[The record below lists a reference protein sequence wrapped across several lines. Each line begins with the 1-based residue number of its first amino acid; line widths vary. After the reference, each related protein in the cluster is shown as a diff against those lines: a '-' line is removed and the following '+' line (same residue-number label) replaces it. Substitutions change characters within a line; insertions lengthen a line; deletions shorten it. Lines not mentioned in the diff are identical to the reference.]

1 MKTTTFELRGN
12 TNFKTIQCRVTN
24 GRNNIVRAST
34 GLKIDTDNWI
44 VEKQLTKGSNALE
57 KNINSKLR
65 RISDLVENDLST
77 NIVTTEWLKNIIDIV
92 NGKIKA
98 DEKLL
103 FLRACSEYIEQKTN
117 LAKNTLELY
126 NRAFTLLTDFIGSS
140 RPQIKEVNKSFMLSF
155 EHYLTVTK
163 KLSKNSAIQ
172 HTRFIITVLN
182 DCSKERGLEV
192 AISRGYNEK
201 PIKRDRREI
210 VKLDRNELQL
220 IKDLKDLPQHL
231 ENSRKWLLI
240 GCEVGQRANDLLNIT
255 PSNISGGRLRLTQ
268 QKTKKPV
275 VIPLNTETLEIL
287 KEFPKQCDI
296 ITLNR
301 NIKTLCQLAEL
312 NTPVLKRVKENGI
325 EFLKEVP
332 KYEAIS
338 THTMRRSYA
347 SNHYNIIP
355 TSLIMS
361 ITKHATETQLIKYI
375 GLTDE
380 DIADVYEKETIAA
393 KKRELIGN

>member
-34 GLKIDTDNWI
+34 GLKIDADNWI
-44 VEKQLTKGSNALE
+44 VEKQLTKGSNAIE

-65 RISDLVENDLST
+65 RISENVENDINT

-103 FLRACSEYIEQKTN
+103 FLRACSEYIEQKKN
-117 LAKNTLELY
+117 LAKNTLDLY
-126 NRAFTLLTDFIGSS
+126 NRAFALLTEFIGSS

-155 EHYLTVTK
+155 ENYLIGIK
-163 KLSKNSAIQ
+163 KLSKNTAIQ

-182 DCSKERGLEV
+182 DCSIEKGLEV
-192 AISRGYNEK
+192 NISRGYKEK
-201 PIKRDRREI
+201 PIKRDKREI
-210 VKLDRNELQL
+210 VKLDRNELKI

-268 QKTKKPV
+268 QKTKKAV
-275 VIPLNTETLEIL
+275 VIPLNNETLEIL

-312 NTPVLKRVKENGI
+312 NTPVLKRVKENGT
-325 EFLKEVP
+325 EFLKVVP
-332 KYEAIS
+332 KFEAIS

-380 DIADVYEKETIAA
+380 EVADAYEKALLP
-393 KKRELIGN
+393 KL

>member
-12 TNFKTIQCRVTN
+12 TNNKTIQCRVTN

-34 GLKIDTDNWI
+34 GLKIDTENWST
-44 VEKQLTKGSNALE
+44 EKQLTKGSNAIE

-65 RISDLVENDLST
+65 KICDLVENDLIT
-77 NIVTTEWLKNIIDIV
+77 NIVTTEWLKSIIDIV

-103 FLRACSEYIEQKTN
+103 FLGACENYIDQKKN
-117 LAKNTLELY
+117 LAKNTLDLY
-126 NRAFTLLTDFIGSS
+126 NRAFALLTEFIGTS
-140 RPQIKEVNKSFMLSF
+140 RPQIKAVNKSFMLAF
-155 EHYLTVTK
+155 ENYLIGTK
-163 KLSKNSAIQ
+163 KLSKNTAIQ

-201 PIKRDRREI
+201 PIKRDKREI
-210 VKLDRNELQL
+210 VKLDRSELQL
-220 IKDLKDLPQHL
+220 IKDLRDLPQHL

-240 GCEVGQRANDLLNIT
+240 GCEVGQRANDLLSIT
-255 PSNISGGRLRLTQ
+255 PSNISNGRLRLTQ

-275 VIPLNTETLEIL
+275 VIPLQAETIELL

-301 NIKTLCQLAEL
+301 NIKTLCNLAGL
-312 NTPVLKRVKENGI
+312 NASVLKRVKENGI

-338 THTMRRSYA
+338 THCMRRSYA

-380 DIADVYEKETIAA
+380 DIADAYEKALLP
-393 KKRELIGN
+393 K

>member
-12 TNFKTIQCRVTN
+12 TNTKTIQCRVTN

-34 GLKIDTDNWI
+34 SLKISTDNWI
-44 VEKQLTKGSNALE
+44 TEKQLTKGSNALE

-65 RISDLVENDLST
+65 RISEDVENDINT
-77 NIVTTEWLKNIIDIV
+77 NIVTTEWLKNIIDVV

-103 FLRACSEYIEQKTN
+103 FLGACSEYIEQKKN
-117 LAKNTLELY
+117 LAKNTLDLY
-126 NRAFTLLTDFIGSS
+126 NRSFALLTEFIGSS
-140 RPQIKEVNKSFMLSF
+140 RPQIKDVNKSFMLSF
-155 EHYLTVTK
+155 ENYLIVTK
-163 KLSKNSAIQ
+163 KQSKNTAIQ
-172 HTRFIITVLN
+172 HTRFIITILN

-201 PIKRDRREI
+201 PIKRDKREI
-210 VKLDRNELQL
+210 VKLDRAELQL
-220 IKDLKDLPQHL
+220 IKELKDLPQHL

-240 GCEVGQRANDLLNIT
+240 GCEVGQRANDLLSIT
-255 PSNISGGRLRLTQ
+255 PSNISNGRLRLTQ

-275 VIPLNTETLEIL
+275 VVPLNSQILEIL

-301 NIKTLCQLAEL
+301 NIKTLCKLADL
-312 NTPVLKRVKENGI
+312 KTLVLKRVKENGT

-332 KYEAIS
+332 KHEAIS

-347 SNHYNIIP
+347 SNHYNLIP

-361 ITKHATETQLIKYI
+361 VTKHATETQLIKYI

-380 DIADVYEKETIAA
+380 DIADAYEKEIL
-393 KKRELIGN
+393 KKQFN

>member
-1 MKTTTFELRGN
+1 
-12 TNFKTIQCRVTN
+12 
-24 GRNNIVRAST
+24 
-34 GLKIDTDNWI
+34 
-44 VEKQLTKGSNALE
+44 
-57 KNINSKLR
+57 
-65 RISDLVENDLST
+65 
-77 NIVTTEWLKNIIDIV
+77 
-92 NGKIKA
+92 
-98 DEKLL
+98 
-103 FLRACSEYIEQKTN
+103 
-117 LAKNTLELY
+117 
-126 NRAFTLLTDFIGSS
+126 
-140 RPQIKEVNKSFMLSF
+140 
-155 EHYLTVTK
+155 
-163 KLSKNSAIQ
+163 
-172 HTRFIITVLN
+172 
-182 DCSKERGLEV
+182 
-192 AISRGYNEK
+192 
-201 PIKRDRREI
+201 
-210 VKLDRNELQL
+210 
-220 IKDLKDLPQHL
+220 
-231 ENSRKWLLI
+231 
-240 GCEVGQRANDLLNIT
+240 
-255 PSNISGGRLRLTQ
+255 LRLTQ